1 MQREILVGGQRFV
14 VDDPNQSLMPLM
26 EYDQVAK
33 HDDPD
38 VVKGTRDIERLSPIE
53 PMSNNCD
60 PIGVIRGRGRMYE
73 GIAGG
78 NYKGWALAFAW
89 FFFGTPAVISY
100 IFAFN
105 AIVGLS
111 PQPNYVDGLMIVVL
125 LASPQ
130 TFYLYLLCLGTVAW
144 LARHRTSTSGVRA
157 LGDMP

>member
-1 MQREILVGGQRFV
+1 MLRVILVGGQRFV
-14 VDDPNQSLMPLM
+14 VDDPNQLLMPIM

-53 PMSNNCD
+53 PMPNNCD

-73 GIAGG
+73 AIAGG

-89 FFFGTPAVISY
+89 LFFGTPAVISY

-125 LASPQ
+125 VASPQ
-130 TFYLYLLCLGTVAW
+130 TFFLYLLFLGTSAW
-144 LARHRTSTSGVRA
+144 LARRQAGASS
-157 LGDMP
+157 P